1 MTLPGFEGAKSDG
14 SSPIV
19 VGNAADSGPSTP
31 RKPGPYGPS
40 ADPTVTLS
48 HDLIEKGLEEARSAW
63 IRSGDQNA
71 LRRALLK
78 LLHRL
83 EGDE

>member
-1 MTLPGFEGAKSDG
+1 MPRAGFETVAEGG
-14 SSPIV
+14 SSPLV
-19 VGNAADSGPSTP
+19 AGNSADSGPSTP
-31 RKPGPYGPS
+31 QQPGPSGPS

-48 HDLIEKGLEEARSAW
+48 HDLIEKGLDEARSAW